1 MLISPDDPLIADP
14 AVPIE
19 LWYDTN
25 DQADRRRVRSPAGRS
40 DRPASCEGQSDVD
53 GETEWT
59 GAAGDSAIVGDNAGF
74 LTAGGGGIFKKTGG
88 GIVLRRHNNNAEI
101 PIENNDGS
109 NARNIIHAGGGTFVN
124 GAILQFANQADIA
137 KINLYSTTFG
147 FGVTS
152 GTLDVFAS
160 STVKFKQNSI
170 TGTLWAYIDATC
182 GGGRVLTDAT
192 GAPKNPGW
200 VACTMASGISGS
212 AHYKDLGG
220 AYGIKY
226 AVNKAGGERRRQHP
240 HIQPARRATPTVLR
254 PRHEQRRR
262 RDQLQSRGDR
272 GAHHERRRLAGSV
285 GHIRLPEGMRT
296 KWL

>member
-1 MLISPDDPLIADP
+1 MTGHILRKA
-14 AVPIE
+14 
-19 LWYDTN
+19 
-25 DQADRRRVRSPAGRS
+25 
-40 DRPASCEGQSDVD
+40 SDVD

-88 GIVLRRHNNNAEI
+88 GIVLRRHSNNAEI

-192 GAPKNPGW
+192 GAPKNPAGSPAPW
-200 VACTMASGISGS
+200 PPASRAARTTRTLVARTASNTRSTRPGRTS
-212 AHYKDLGG
+212 ATTSTYSTCPP
-220 AYGIKY
+220 
-226 AVNKAGGERRRQHP
+226 RHP
-240 HIQPARRATPTVLR
+240 NRSTPT
-254 PRHEQRRR
+254 
-262 RDQLQSRGDR
+262 
-272 GAHHERRRLAGSV
+272 A
-285 GHIRLPEGMRT
+285 
-296 KWL
+296 

>member
-14 AVPIE
+14 ASPIE

-25 DQADRRRVRSPAGRS
+25 DVAVGAGFGVPPGGLTGHILRK
-40 DRPASCEGQSDVD
+40 ASDVD

-88 GIVLRRHNNNAEI
+88 GIVLRRHSNNAEI

-226 AVNKAGGERRRQHP
+226 AVNKAGANVGDNV
-240 HIQPARRATPTVLR
+240 HIFNLPAAPPQPFY
-254 PRHEQRRR
+254 
-262 RDQLQSRGDR
+262 
-272 GAHHERRRLAGSV
+272 AHGMNKEGVETSCKVEGTAVRTMSGGGSLDLWGTFV
-285 GHIRLPEGMRT
+285 YP
-296 KWL
+296 KA